1 MKRDK
6 VRIVMADLNY
16 DSIMPMRH
24 VAISNDRSDTLS
36 ERHRW

>member
-24 VAISNDRSDTLS
+24 VSVSNNCSDTLS